1 MTTLQIT
8 DGTTTINLFGERG
21 ARVEYE
27 LNQRAPQ
34 VGIPN
39 RVGDVLQ
46 FLGRESIE
54 LTISGFTLAD
64 ATWNTELA
72 LLASWAATG
81 QAITFNFSM
90 MPIPF
95 TGVAG
100 RITMVK
106 PNVRIGEANF
116 CQITARIVA
125 I

>member
-8 DGTTTINLFGERG
+8 DGSTTINLFGERG
-21 ARVEYE
+21 ARIEYE

-39 RVGDVLQ
+39 RVGDILQ

-72 LLASWAATG
+72 LLAGWAATG

-95 TGVAG
+95 TMIAG

-106 PNVRIGEANF
+106 PTVRIGEANF

-125 I
+125 T